1 MSAVSTD
8 FVLTVLTPPPHDVS
22 CLAVWW
28 GDVSTHDAHMMQP
41 WATADLTTRQE
52 EAHLLGAIL
61 GLNAYGWGSRVGQS
75 GMVQEPAQYSE
86 WHAI

>member
-1 MSAVSTD
+1 
-8 FVLTVLTPPPHDVS
+8 
-22 CLAVWW
+22 
-28 GDVSTHDAHMMQP
+28 MMQP
-41 WATADLTTRQE
+41 WATADLTTCPE

-75 GMVQEPAQYSE
+75 GMVQESAQYSE